1 MQIRS
6 KLMLSAVVS
15 ISALVAMFALQQYS
29 ANVQQ
34 KLSIAATSVME
45 IEKEIFSLRKEE
57 KDLLS
62 RLDVKYIDKHQ
73 QNSADLV
80 TLFGQMEQVLND
92 RNIPTNAL
100 DGVRNSVNLY
110 LDAFKDIVNLQ
121 KEIGL
126 HPKQVYM
133 GN

>member
-1 MQIRS
+1 
-6 KLMLSAVVS
+6 
-15 ISALVAMFALQQYS
+15 
-29 ANVQQ
+29 
-34 KLSIAATSVME
+34 ME

-57 KDLLS
+57 KDFLS